1 MNFMRRRV
9 TAKEDS
15 KGSENHLH
23 HLHLVD
29 DDLHLV
35 VVKIEA
41 TPM

>member
-1 MNFMRRRV
+1 MRRRV
-9 TAKEDS
+9 TAKEGS

-23 HLHLVD
+23 QLHLD